1 MHEFCTLFDANYLA
15 RALVLHSSL
24 VEAGEAFRLRA
35 YCMDERSAGL
45 LERLD
50 LSGVEA
56 ITRAELEA
64 DDPELA
70 AVQPTR
76 SPVEYLWTA
85 TPAICLHALRREPA
99 LGSITYLDADLQF
112 FSGPSAVFDEIGASS
127 VTIVPHRY
135 APRWQAFEET
145 SGIYNVEWLT
155 FARDAN
161 GLEALTWWRERCL
174 EWCYA
179 GSRTASSATRRI
191 STTGPSRFRA
201 CTCCSIPARASRPGI
216 SSSTTCARSPAAGG
230 CWSTTCRS
238 SSSTTTACSSS
249 GRAASRAGS
258 APARARMRRRRPRR
272 AGCSGGPATRSTR
285 PRGCCGSPTC
295 GRLIDA
301 YERLRQL
308 EPGFDAG
315 IADPDL
321 RELSAY
327 TRVRVGSRLRARR

>member
-1 MHEFCTLFDANYLA
+1 MHEFCTLFDTNYLT
-15 RALVLHSSL
+15 RALVLHGSL
-24 VEAGEAFRLRA
+24 LETGEAFRLRA
-35 YCMDERSAGL
+35 YCMDERSARL

-50 LSGVEA
+50 LPGVEA
-56 ITRAELEA
+56 ITRAQLEA

-70 AVQPTR
+70 AVRPTR
-76 SPVEYLWTA
+76 NSVEYLWTA
-85 TPAICLHALRREPA
+85 TPSICLHALQRDPA
-99 LGSITYLDADLQF
+99 LASITYLDADLQF
-112 FSGPSAVFDEIGASS
+112 FSGPSLVFDEIGASS

-135 APRWQAFEET
+135 APRWQAFEQT

-155 FARDAN
+155 FARDPS

-179 GSRTASSATRRI
+179 RFEDGKFGDQAYLNDWPDRFEGVHVLQHPGAGLAPWNLELYDVREEPGSGRLLVDDLPLVFFHHH
-191 STTGPSRFRA
+191 GLQLF
-201 CTCCSIPARASRPGI
+201 RPGGV
-216 SSSTTCARSPAAGG
+216 TGRLGTGAGAYEATATAAGRLL
-230 CWSTTCRS
+230 WRS
-238 SSSTTTACSSS
+238 GYPLDVA
-249 GRAASRAGS
+249 
-258 APARARMRRRRPRR
+258 ARMLWEPYV
-272 AGCSGGPATRSTR
+272 
-285 PRGCCGSPTC
+285 

-301 YERLRQL
+301 YQRLRQL

>member
-15 RALVLHSSL
+15 RALVLHGSL
-24 VEAGEAFRLRA
+24 VETGEAFRLRA
-35 YCMDERSAGL
+35 YCMDERSAHL

-50 LSGVEA
+50 LPGVEA

-70 AVQPTR
+70 AVQPTQKPR
-76 SPVEYLWTA
+76 RVPLDGDA
-85 TPAICLHALRREPA
+85 GDLPARAPA
-99 LGSITYLDADLQF
+99 RPGLGSITYLDADLQF

-179 GSRTASSATRRI
+179 VFEDGKFGDQAYLNDWPERFQGVHVLQHPGAGLAPWNLELYDVREEPGSGRLLVDDVPLVFFHHH
-191 STTGPSRFRA
+191 GLQLF
-201 CTCCSIPARASRPGI
+201 RPGGV
-216 SSSTTCARSPAAGG
+216 TGLLGTGAGRVRGDGDRGGPAALAV
-230 CWSTTCRS
+230 RL
-238 SSSTTTACSSS
+238 
-249 GRAASRAGS
+249 
-258 APARARMRRRRPRR
+258 PARRRR
-272 AGCSGGPATRSTR
+272 AT
-285 PRGCCGSPTC
+285 
-295 GRLIDA
+295 A
-301 YERLRQL
+301 
-308 EPGFDAG
+308 
-315 IADPDL
+315 
-321 RELSAY
+321 
-327 TRVRVGSRLRARR
+327 VGALRAAG

>member
-15 RALVLHSSL
+15 RALVLHRSL
-24 VEAGEAFRLRA
+24 VEAGEDFRLRA
-35 YCMDERSAGL
+35 YCMDERSARL
-45 LERLD
+45 LERLA
-50 LSGVEA
+50 LPGVEA

-64 DDPELA
+64 DDSELA
-70 AVQPTR
+70 AVQSTR

-85 TPAICLHALRREPA
+85 TPAICLHALQREPG

-112 FSGPSAVFDEIGASS
+112 YAGPSAVFDEIGASS

-155 FARDAN
+155 FVRDAN

-179 GSRTASSATRRI
+179 VFEDGKFGDQAYLNDWPERFQGVHVLQHPGAGLAPWNLELYDVREDPRTGRLLVDDVPLVFFHHH
-191 STTGPSRFRA
+191 GLQLF
-201 CTCCSIPARASRPGI
+201 RPGGV
-216 SSSTTCARSPAAGG
+216 TGRLGTGAGAYEATATAAGRLLWRSGYPLDPAARLL
-230 CWSTTCRS
+230 WEPYVR
-238 SSSTTTACSSS
+238 
-249 GRAASRAGS
+249 
-258 APARARMRRRRPRR
+258 
-272 AGCSGGPATRSTR
+272 
-285 PRGCCGSPTC
+285 
-295 GRLIDA
+295 RLIEA
-301 YERLRQL
+301 YEQLRQL

-315 IADPDL
+315 IADTDL